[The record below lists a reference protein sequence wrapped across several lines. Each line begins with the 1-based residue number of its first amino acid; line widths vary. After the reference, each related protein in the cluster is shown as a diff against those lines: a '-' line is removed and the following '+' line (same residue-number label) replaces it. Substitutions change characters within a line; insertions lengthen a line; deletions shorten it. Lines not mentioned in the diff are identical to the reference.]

1 MAWSTPPTKSAGNAV
16 AATDWNALANDISFL
31 GAARGAYVGTSQT
44 TTSTTYTALTT
55 AGPSVTVTTGT
66 SALVWV
72 GATMNNT
79 TVGNYTL
86 MSYAVTGS
94 SSIAASDDRA
104 FYRGQPDASIDLSAG
119 LLTLITGLTAGS
131 NTFTALYRVTAGTGT
146 WYRRTIAVIPLT
158 A

>member
-1 MAWSTPPTKSAGNAV
+1 MAWSTPSTKSSGEALSS
-16 AATDWNALANDISFL
+16 TEWNEIVNDTVFL
-31 GAARGAYVGTSQT
+31 GGARAAYVGTSQT
-44 TTSTTYTALTT
+44 TTSTTFTALTT
-55 AGPSVTVTTGT
+55 PGPSVTVTTGT

-79 TVGNYTL
+79 TVSAYTL
-86 MSYAVTGS
+86 MGYAVTGS